1 MKITGSEVIKSGE
14 RELIDGIAAELDW
27 GVIEEIFKNEHK
39 LGIKEDVEYKSG
51 DIIAHNNQIAYKLE
65 FEIKVALS
73 VLLDRN
79 GNYLSVDSPE
89 LLNITAGNTE
99 IGHDDD
105 VAKTEDEHQEKVEK
119 LAPNDQPDAES
130 IDSSISSPAQPHEKI
145 SQMASQAGEVM
156 EKLRE
161 EE

>member
-14 RELIDGIAAELDW
+14 RELIDGITAELDW

-51 DIIAHNNQIAYKLE
+51 DIIVHNNQITYKLE

-79 GNYLSVDSPE
+79 GNYISVDSPE
-89 LLNITAGNTE
+89 LLDITGGNTE

-105 VAKTEDEHQEKVEK
+105 VAKTEDEHQEKVEE
-119 LAPNDQPDAES
+119 LDPNDQPDAES